1 MRISDWSSDVCSS
14 DLRRRAVLGQLDRIT
29 LAPDVAFPAID
40 LVTEQIAGHH
50 IREVRSRAGG
60 GDVQRAANE
69 LFRFARVACTATALG
84 RHLAAQAFQ
93 LRPHLRSENGRAAVR
108 ERGCQYV

>member
-50 IREVRSRAGG
+50 LREVRSRAGG

-69 LFRFARVACTATALG
+69 LFRVERVACIATALG
-84 RHLAAQAFQ
+84 SHLADQAF
-93 LRPHLRSENGRAAVR
+93 HLRAQIGRASCR
-108 ERGCQYV
+108 ERVCQYV